1 MVKFYKR
8 KSTKKSTV
16 MKKRV
21 YKSKKPSLAVKRY
34 VKQAIHRQ
42 LENKSF
48 SIESAETLAAPSNP
62 TTFQAGNII
71 QLTPSNATNSLYTIP
86 QGTGQGNRLGNQINL
101 RKAQFKCIMYPQGY
115 NVTSNPTPKP
125 LDVCIWIFSVK
136 RGVLGLTV
144 ADAWNIFNGTF
155 FGNGNSSNGTVNNI
169 YDIVSDTNN
178 EVLQLHYKRVV
189 KLGANSN
196 ILQTG
201 GNAALA
207 NNDYKYNQILKIN
220 LTKYMP
226 KRITFNDTDANST
239 TKQVF
244 MIVCPY
250 NADGTTIPSTNFP
263 LSMYYG
269 VDITYEDA

>member
-1 MVKFYKR
+1 MA
-8 KSTKKSTV
+8 KKSS
-16 MKKRV
+16 KKNTKRRV
-21 YKSKKPSLAVKRY
+21 YKRRTAAKPSLAVKRY
-34 VKQAIHRQ
+34 VKRAIHSQ

-62 TTFQAGNII
+62 TTFQSGNII

-86 QGTGQGNRLGNQINL
+86 QSLGQGGRVGNLINL
-101 RKAQFKCIMYPQGY
+101 RSARFKCIMYPQGY

-125 LDVCIWIFSVK
+125 LDVGIWIFSVK
-136 RGVLGLTV
+136 RGVAGLTV
-144 ADAWNIFNGTF
+144 ADAWNIFNGSF

-169 YDIVSDTNN
+169 YDLVSDVNKD
-178 EVLQLHYKRVV
+178 VLQLHYFRIA

-201 GNAALA
+201 GSAALA

-239 TKQVF
+239 SKQLF
-244 MIVCPY
+244 MIVSPY

-269 VDITYEDA
+269 VDLVYEDA